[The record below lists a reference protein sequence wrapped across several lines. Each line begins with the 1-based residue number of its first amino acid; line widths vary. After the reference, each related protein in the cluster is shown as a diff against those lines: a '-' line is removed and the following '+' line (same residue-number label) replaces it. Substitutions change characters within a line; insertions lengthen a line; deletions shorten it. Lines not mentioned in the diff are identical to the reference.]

1 MPYVK
6 ETFQVSTLETAKH
19 VALTTDTDNPNKFY
33 EETDYFVSTLLNNF
47 SNSKCRKWL
56 DYGCGMGRVSLE
68 IIKKYGDP
76 VVGYDTSQSMLYWAN
91 QYIKSQ
97 FFIPSLQLPKNK
109 FDVIICAFCLQHVED
124 VKLEVENIFSLLDSS
139 GSFVLLNEQTRYV
152 PNGLTDDNFVI
163 WENDKI
169 DVFEEV
175 EKKFVL
181 YKSVPYVEKSNLN
194 INFYNRRD

>member
-1 MPYVK
+1 MFK
-6 ETFQVSTLETAKH
+6 
-19 VALTTDTDNPNKFY
+19 
-33 EETDYFVSTLLNNF
+33 LL
-47 SNSKCRKWL
+47 
-56 DYGCGMGRVSLE
+56 
-68 IIKKYGDP
+68 
-76 VVGYDTSQSMLYWAN
+76 
-91 QYIKSQ
+91 
-97 FFIPSLQLPKNK
+97 
-109 FDVIICAFCLQHVED
+109 LQHVED